1 MSLAG
6 EAGGPGDERLIPLAS
21 PTGRVRAA
29 VDRHGGGLHSLTRD
43 GEPLTETY
51 DAAGAVPY
59 CAGALLFP
67 WPNRVRG
74 GTWVH
79 NGITVQLHVDEPELG
94 NANHG
99 LVRDA
104 PVTVRSWEPDRVTVV
119 AVVEPRPGY
128 PFHVALATTYTAEES
143 GLRVE
148 HRTEN
153 RSAGPA
159 PVALGTHPY
168 LRVGHVPTEDLR
180 LTVRA
185 ARHLQVDAALVPVA
199 DVPVDADV
207 DLRDGPVLGRG
218 ALNVCYHGLTRQGP
232 GYGTYRHVL
241 TAPDGRSTEL
251 WADAAFRYVQVY
263 VSDHFPGAG
272 GTTTRA
278 VAVEPMTAAPDA
290 LNSGRGLRW
299 LAPGETWD
307 VVWGIR
313 GTGAQA

>member
-1 MSLAG
+1 MSRPG
-6 EAGGPGDERLIPLAS
+6 GAGGSDAERLIPLTS
-21 PTGRVRAA
+21 PTGRVRAT
-29 VDRHGGGLHSLTRD
+29 VDRRGGGLHSLTRD

-51 DAAGAVPY
+51 DAAGAAPY
-59 CAGALLFP
+59 CAGAVLFP

-79 NGITVQLHVDEPELG
+79 DGITLRLDVNEPELG

-104 PVTVRSWEPDRVTVV
+104 PVAVRAQQPDRVTVV

-148 HRTEN
+148 HTIEN

-168 LRVGHVPTEDLR
+168 LRVGQVPTEDLR
-180 LTVRA
+180 LAVLA
-185 ARHLQVDAALVPVA
+185 ERHLPVDAALVPVA
-199 DVPVDADV
+199 DVPVDADM
-207 DLRDGPVLGRG
+207 DLRDGPVLGRRE
-218 ALNVCYHGLTRQGP
+218 LNVCYHGLTTQDP
-232 GYGTYRHVL
+232 GEERYRHVL
-241 TAPDGRSTEL
+241 TAPDGRATEL
-251 WADAAFRYVQVY
+251 WADAAFGYVQVY
-263 VSDHFPGAG
+263 VCDHFPGAG
-272 GTTTRA
+272 GALTRA

-299 LAPGETWD
+299 LAAGETWD
-307 VVWGIR
+307 VAWGIR
-313 GTGAQA
+313 AVGAR